1 MAASGHHDVTDQD
14 RDEDGFA
21 EIDPDRPEDEPPLFD
36 FGDVPMVEPRV
47 AGRFKDLAPRLLTA
61 LFLLIIG
68 GVAVWLGGLWF
79 TTLIA
84 VCVALMLW
92 ELATMVRTGPKRA
105 RLMAAVGGGSLFVTA
120 FMPIGFALP
129 LLMLVPMTA
138 VAFIRAHRR
147 IMVLFST
154 AIVLAGLSLTQH
166 LTQFGLAWMLW
177 LIAVVVMSD
186 VAGYFA
192 GRTLGGP
199 KFWPRV
205 SPKKT
210 WSGTIAGWIG
220 AALVGWVWV
229 LWQDAGWE
237 TVGISVALAMMAQ
250 MGDIAESAV
259 KRRMDVKDSSNLLPG
274 HGGLFDR
281 FDAMLGAALMLL
293 VIESLSEFPPVPGVG

>member
-1 MAASGHHDVTDQD
+1 MT
-14 RDEDGFA
+14 DEDRLH
-21 EIDPDRPEDEPPLFD
+21 EVPPDRPEAEPPLLD
-36 FGDVPMVEPRV
+36 FGDVPLVEPQV
-47 AGRFKDLAPRLLTA
+47 AGRFQDLAPRLTTA
-61 LFLLIIG
+61 VLLLVVG
-68 GVAVWLGGLWF
+68 GVAIWLGGVWF
-79 TTLIA
+79 AALISI
-84 VCVALMLW
+84 CVGLMLW

-105 RLMAAVGGGSLFVTA
+105 RLMALVGGGALFA
-120 FMPIGFALP
+120 SNFMPIGFALP
-129 LLMLVPMTA
+129 LLMAVPMVA

-147 IMVLFST
+147 IVVSFSA
-154 AIVLAGLSLTQH
+154 AIVLAGLSLMEH
-166 LTQFGLAWMLW
+166 LTNFGLAWMLW

-192 GRTLGGP
+192 GRMLGGP

-220 AALVGWVWV
+220 AGFVGVVWMI
-229 LWQDAGWE
+229 WQDAGAE
-237 TVGISVALAMMAQ
+237 TIGISVALAMMAQ

-259 KRRMDVKDSSNLLPG
+259 KRKMGVKDSSHLLPG

-293 VIESLSEFPPVPGVG
+293 VIESLSEFPPIPGV

>member
-1 MAASGHHDVTDQD
+1 MTSRDQ
-14 RDEDGFA
+14 E
-21 EIDPDRPEDEPPLFD
+21 EEVPPDRPEAEPPLFD
-36 FGDVPMVEPRV
+36 FGDQPIVEPQV
-47 AGRFKDLAPRLLTA
+47 AGRFQDLAPRLTTA
-61 LFLLIIG
+61 VFLLLIG
-68 GVAVWLGGLWF
+68 GAAIWLGGIWF
-79 TTLIA
+79 SALISL
-84 VCVALMLW
+84 CVGLMLW
-92 ELATMVRTGPKRA
+92 ELSTMVRTGPKRA
-105 RLMAAVGGGSLFVTA
+105 RLMGVMGGGGLFVA
-120 FMPIGFALP
+120 NLLPIGFGLP
-129 LLMLVPMTA
+129 LLMLVPMVA

-147 IMVLFST
+147 IVVMFSV
-154 AIVLAGLSLTQH
+154 AIVLAGLSLTNH
-166 LTQFGLAWMLW
+166 LTQFGLTWMLW

-192 GRTLGGP
+192 GRMLGGP

-210 WSGTIAGWIG
+210 WSGTIAGWVG
-220 AALVGWVWV
+220 AALVGVIWV

-293 VIESLSEFPPVPGVG
+293 VIESLSEFPPIPGV

>member
-1 MAASGHHDVTDQD
+1 MN
-14 RDEDGFA
+14 
-21 EIDPDRPEDEPPLFD
+21 DRPDPTPEQDEEEPPLFD
-36 FGDVPMVEPRV
+36 FTMDPPIEPQV
-47 AGRFKDLAPRLLTA
+47 AGRFQDLAPRLGTA
-61 LFLLIIG
+61 VFLFVIG
-68 GVAVWLGGLWF
+68 GVAIWGGGLWF
-79 TTLIA
+79 VTLIS
-84 VCVALMLW
+84 VCVGLMLW
-92 ELATMVRTGPKRA
+92 ELATMLRTGPKRA
-105 RLMAAVGGGSLFVTA
+105 MLMAIMGGGTLFAANVL
-120 FMPIGFALP
+120 PIGFGLP
-129 LLMLVPMTA
+129 LLMLVPMA
-138 VAFIRAHRR
+138 GIAFIRKHRR
-147 IMVLFST
+147 IMVGFT
-154 AIVLAGLSLTQH
+154 AAIVLAGLSLTQH
-166 LTQFGLAWMLW
+166 LTNFGLVWMIW

-220 AALVGWVWV
+220 AAIVGLIWTV
-229 LWQDAGWE
+229 WQDAGWE

-259 KRRMDVKDSSNLLPG
+259 KRKMGVKDSSNLLPG

-293 VIESLSEFPPVPGVG
+293 VIESLSEFPPIPGV

>member
-1 MAASGHHDVTDQD
+1 MTP
-14 RDEDGFA
+14 R
-21 EIDPDRPEDEPPLFD
+21 PDRPQARPQEEEEPPLFD
-36 FGDVPMVEPRV
+36 FRLDPPLDPHID
-47 AGRFKDLAPRLLTA
+47 GRFQDLAPRLVTA
-61 LFLLIIG
+61 LLLLAVG
-68 GVAVWLGGLWF
+68 GAAILLGGLWF
-79 TTLIA
+79 AALISLFIG
-84 VCVALMLW
+84 VMLW

-105 RLMAAVGGGSLFVTA
+105 RLMAGVGGGAILLANLIPV
-120 FMPIGFALP
+120 GFALP
-129 LLMLVPMTA
+129 LLMLVPMVA
-138 VAFIRAHRR
+138 VAFIRTHRR
-147 IMVLFST
+147 IMVTFSM
-154 AIVLAGLSLTQH
+154 AMVLSGFSLTQH
-166 LTQFGLAWMLW
+166 LTHFGLEWMLW

-192 GRTLGGP
+192 GRMLGGP

-220 AALVGWVWV
+220 AALVGLVWTV
-229 LWQDAGWE
+229 WMDTGWE

-259 KRRMDVKDSSNLLPG
+259 KRRVGVKDSSGLLPG

-293 VIESLSEFPPVPGVG
+293 VIESLTQFPPPPGLS

>member
-1 MAASGHHDVTDQD
+1 MT
-14 RDEDGFA
+14 DEDRLH
-21 EIDPDRPEDEPPLFD
+21 EVPPDRPEAEPPLLD
-36 FGDVPMVEPRV
+36 FGDVPLVEPQV
-47 AGRFKDLAPRLLTA
+47 AGRFQDLAPRLTTA
-61 LFLLIIG
+61 VLLLGVG
-68 GVAVWLGGLWF
+68 GVAIWLGGVWF
-79 TTLIA
+79 AALISI
-84 VCVALMLW
+84 CVGLMLW

-105 RLMAAVGGGSLFVTA
+105 RLMAFVGGGALFA
-120 FMPIGFALP
+120 SNFLPIGFALP
-129 LLMLVPMTA
+129 LLMAVPMVA

-147 IMVLFST
+147 IVVSFSA
-154 AIVLAGLSLTQH
+154 AIVLAGLSLTEH
-166 LTQFGLAWMLW
+166 LTNFGLVWMLW

-192 GRTLGGP
+192 GRMLGGP

-220 AALVGWVWV
+220 AGLVGVVWMV
-229 LWQDAGWE
+229 WQDAGAE
-237 TVGISVALAMMAQ
+237 TIGISVALAMMAQ

-259 KRRMDVKDSSNLLPG
+259 KRKMGVKDSSHLLPG

-293 VIESLSEFPPVPGVG
+293 VIESLSEFPPIPGV

>member
-1 MAASGHHDVTDQD
+1 MT
-14 RDEDGFA
+14 EDDTEG
-21 EIDPDRPEDEPPLFD
+21 EVPPDRPEAEPPLFD
-36 FGDVPMVEPRV
+36 FADQPLIEPQI
-47 AGRFKDLAPRLLTA
+47 AGQFQDLTPRLLTA
-61 LFLLIIG
+61 LFLLVIG
-68 GVAVWLGGLWF
+68 GVAIWLGGLWF
-79 TTLIA
+79 STLISI
-84 VCVALMLW
+84 CVGIMLW
-92 ELATMVRTGPKRA
+92 ELSTMVRTGPKRA
-105 RLMAAVGGGSLFVTA
+105 RLMGWMGGGGLFVA
-120 FMPIGFALP
+120 NLLPIGFGLP

-138 VAFIRAHRR
+138 LAIIRAHRR
-147 IMVLFST
+147 IMVLYSV
-154 AIVLAGLSLTQH
+154 AIVLAGLSLTNH

-192 GRTLGGP
+192 GRMLGGP
-199 KFWPRV
+199 KFWPKV

-210 WSGTIAGWIG
+210 WSGTVAGWVG

-229 LWQDAGWE
+229 VWQDAGWE

-259 KRRMDVKDSSNLLPG
+259 KRKMDVKDSSNLLPG

-293 VIESLSEFPPVPGVG
+293 VIESLSEFPPIPGV